1 MMHSGKQS
9 NTFQRVFEWPFLMEV
24 KKEIYGVYTI
34 HTFDHTLLA
43 IVVLIISHL
52 SFIQHL
58 DRADMFTKY
67 EL

>member
-1 MMHSGKQS
+1 
-9 NTFQRVFEWPFLMEV
+9 MEV